1 MSFGPKN
8 SDTQRTMNKKNIG
21 HYFTYLDKN
30 LKENILDLFNNRNEL
45 SKSENIN
52 EFSRRNLTKKLSDL
66 LNAL

>member
-1 MSFGPKN
+1 
-8 SDTQRTMNKKNIG
+8 MNKKNIG
-21 HYFTYLDKN
+21 HYFTYSDKN

-66 LNAL
+66 LNEI